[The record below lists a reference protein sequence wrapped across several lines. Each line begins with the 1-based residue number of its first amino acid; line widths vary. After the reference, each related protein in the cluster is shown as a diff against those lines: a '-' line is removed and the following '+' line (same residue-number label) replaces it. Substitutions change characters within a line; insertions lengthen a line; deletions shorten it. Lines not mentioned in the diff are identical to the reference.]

1 MPDIDPS
8 DPCFNQTQAIL
19 PANVTRQANLPNT
32 DFSLIAVAPWLN
44 MNCTRSYLVSAQRDP
59 IRAFI
64 FYQPDNGT
72 SLPPP
77 ISSPV
82 WDMQDGG
89 VWKSQAQYPVYA
101 VPGSLGNQM
110 MIQLSHYS
118 GNLTKV
124 PGGHTLM
131 SDYQIDP
138 RSYVR
143 VYTEID
149 ITAQSSLPALW
160 VFLLI
165 VVGGLLV
172 ILGSTSFL
180 MHLVQR
186 RRRDQLRRRIARG
199 HVDLEALGIKRLT
212 VPKSII
218 DKMPLF
224 IYTCREDEVLRES
237 QKSTNTQHEA
247 EGTKTG
253 PISAT
258 DESATFSSIPV
269 PDSTLSSHEYKQH
282 AQPTCPICLED
293 FISGSTTIREL
304 PCGHIFHPECIDSFL
319 GNNSSL
325 CPMCKKSTLPLGY
338 CPERIT
344 NAMVRRERA
353 IRRLRSRVNLN
364 EDGQDIEGGWAH
376 RMSRWRTVA
385 RGIVFGREEPEATNR
400 TQNYDPNLAL
410 RSISM
415 QPTTRGTAATAES
428 LGITRHDIAQRRAPE
443 LLEGVPVMEE
453 VDLDDQREHQQS
465 KCKSFFNACLALHR
479 IATKVST
486 SGRKAFS
493 KLFPGFK

>member
-1 MPDIDPS
+1 M
-8 DPCFNQTQAIL
+8 
-19 PANVTRQANLPNT
+19 
-32 DFSLIAVAPWLN
+32 
-44 MNCTRSYLVSAQRDP
+44 
-59 IRAFI
+59 
-64 FYQPDNGT
+64 
-72 SLPPP
+72 PPP

-82 WDMQDGG
+82 WDMHDGG

-101 VPGSLGNQM
+101 VPGSIGNQM

-124 PGGHTLM
+124 PSGRTLM
-131 SDYQIDP
+131 SEYQIDP

-149 ITAQSSLPALW
+149 LTAQSSLPALW

-165 VVGGLLV
+165 VVGGLLA
-172 ILGSTSFL
+172 ILGSTSLL
-180 MHLVQR
+180 MHLLQR
-186 RRRDQLRRRIARG
+186 RRREGLRRRIARG

-212 VPKSII
+212 VPKSVI
-218 DKMPLF
+218 DKMPMF

-237 QKSTNTQHEA
+237 QKGTSNQSEA
-247 EGTKTG
+247 DGIKSG
-253 PISAT
+253 PASAT
-258 DESATFSSIPV
+258 DDNATLSSIHIA
-269 PDSTLSSHEYKQH
+269 DSTLLTHEYKQH

-293 FISGSTTIREL
+293 FVSGSTKIREL

-353 IRRLRSRVNLN
+353 IRRLRSRVNIN
-364 EDGQDIEGGWAH
+364 EEGHDIEGGWAH
-376 RMSRWRTVA
+376 RMSSWRDVVH
-385 RGIVFGREEPEATNR
+385 GIIFGRDEPNATNG

-410 RSISM
+410 RSLSVL
-415 QPTTRGTAATAES
+415 PATRGTAPTVES
-428 LGITRHDIAQRRAPE
+428 LGFTRHDIAQRRAPE

-453 VDLDDQREHQQS
+453 VDVDDQREHQQS
-465 KCKSFFNACLALHR
+465 KCKSFFNVYLMLQR
-479 IATKVST
+479 MPTKIST
-486 SGRKAFS
+486 SGRKALS